1 MNIYRLTSTIL
12 LSLLM
17 MAMTRAS
24 ANDIS
29 VTSAHAIANEFIK
42 QHSTNAPGTFKSPAA
57 ADIKLAHAEPSSKVE
72 GSNVYYA
79 FNIDGGGFIIV
90 AGDDRASL
98 VLGYSDKGRIDFS
111 HLPDPLEGLLEHY
124 KYDIEYLQT
133 HHLDNSQLAIR
144 NTLKDE
150 APEVIV
156 EPMTTSTWGQENP
169 YNLQCPVYNDK
180 YSRVGCSGICMSQI
194 IYFWK
199 YPESFGPYP
208 AYYNSKAGQDVPE
221 LPETTLDYSK
231 MLDAYCHWDWDLS
244 MPVQDVFN
252 DDQVQ
257 EAAKLC
263 RYVGQAAQMS
273 YSSSVTIAYIPT
285 VFDVMKDLGYNHNA
299 KYMKMAYYSTESW
312 EEKIRNELNVSRPV
326 MYTAFSQNNS
336 VGHSYV
342 IDGYDSEGFFH
353 INMGWYGTND
363 GWYVMSAVTLVNR
376 YGEYHDYSH
385 NAIMF
390 TGIEPPAFCTLK
402 AADINLAS
410 GLVVLGGSLHPVAH
424 SVNLYTSYRELDLM
438 FTLTDADG
446 QTVATGEPRR
456 VIRHRF
462 VQGCDIDLP
471 MTLPAEL
478 APGTYDLNFGYSVAG
493 DDNPLVNVETAQGKL
508 VVFGKFAKYN
518 AGFDIEDIIQVI
530 QYVLNGDGANSG
542 VSVDITDVTELIEHI
557 LK

>member
-12 LSLLM
+12 LSLIM

-29 VTSAHAIANEFIK
+29 ATSAHAIANEFIK
-42 QHSTNAPGTFKSPAA
+42 QHATNVPGSFKSPAA
-57 ADIKLAHAEPSSKVE
+57 ADIKLVHAEPSSKVA

-90 AGDDRASL
+90 AGDDRASR
-98 VLGYSDKGRIDFS
+98 VLGYSDKGRIDFN
-111 HLPDPLEGLLEHY
+111 HLPDALEGLLEHY
-124 KYDIEYLQT
+124 KYDIEYVQT
-133 HHLDNSQLAIR
+133 HHLDESQLSKRTSLRDA
-144 NTLKDE
+144 T
-150 APEVIV
+150 VIV

-169 YNLQCPVYNDK
+169 YNLQCPVYNDE

-199 YPESFGPYP
+199 YPDSCGPYP
-208 AYYNSKAGQDVPE
+208 SYYNSKAGQDVPE

-263 RYVGQAAQMS
+263 RYVGQAAQMN

-285 VFDVMKDLGYNHNA
+285 VFDVMKDLGYDHNA

-342 IDGYDSEGFFH
+342 IDGYDSEGYFH

-363 GWYVMSAVTLVNR
+363 GWYVMSAVTMINR
-376 YGEYHDYSH
+376 YGEYRDYSH

-402 AADINLAS
+402 ATDINANN
-410 GLVVLGGSLHPVAH
+410 GLIVLGGSLYLEAQH
-424 SVNLYTSYRELDLM
+424 VNLFTSYRELDLM
-438 FTLTDADG
+438 FTLTDSNG
-446 QTVATGEPRR
+446 LIVATGEPQR

-462 VQGCDIDLP
+462 VQGCDINLP
-471 MTLPAEL
+471 LTLPTQL
-478 APGTYDLNFGYSVAG
+478 APGTYDLNFGYSIVNE
-493 DDNPLVNVETAQGKL
+493 DNSLVNVVTAPGKL
-508 VVFGKFAKYN
+508 VVVGKLAKYN
-518 AGFDIEDIIQVI
+518 APFDIEDVTHVI
-530 QYVLNGDGANSG
+530 NVILNGNGTNSG
-542 VSVDITDVTELIEHI
+542 VSFDVSDVTELIEYI
-557 LK
+557 LN

>member
-1 MNIYRLTSTIL
+1 
-12 LSLLM
+12 
-17 MAMTRAS
+17 MTRAS

-42 QHSTNAPGTFKSPAA
+42 QHATNAPGSFKSPAA
-57 ADIKLAHAEPSSKVE
+57 ADIKLVHAEPSSKVE

-79 FNIDGGGFIIV
+79 FNIEGGGFIII
-90 AGDDRASL
+90 AGDDRASR
-98 VLGYSDKGRIDFS
+98 VLGYSDKGRIDFN
-111 HLPDPLEGLLEHY
+111 HLPDPLEGLLDHY
-124 KYDIEYLQT
+124 KYEIEYIQT
-133 HHLDNSQLAIR
+133 NHLDKSQLGFR
-144 NTLKDE
+144 TSLKD
-150 APEVIV
+150 ASVIV

-169 YNLQCPVYNDK
+169 YNLQCPVYNDE

-199 YPESFGPYP
+199 YPESCGPYP
-208 AYYNSKAGQDVPE
+208 SYYNSKAGQDVPE

-231 MLDAYCHWDWDLS
+231 MLDAYSHWDWDLS
-244 MPVQDVFN
+244 IPVQDVFN

-363 GWYVMSAVTLVNR
+363 GWYVMSAVTMINR
-376 YGEYHDYSH
+376 YGEYRDYSH

-402 AADINLAS
+402 AADINANN
-410 GLVVLGGSLHPVAH
+410 GLIVLGGNLYPEAH
-424 SVNLYTSYRELDLM
+424 HVNLFTSYRELDLM
-438 FTLTDADG
+438 FTLTDANG
-446 QTVATGEPRR
+446 QIVATGDAQR

-462 VQGCDIDLP
+462 VQGCDINLP
-471 MTLPAEL
+471 LTLPTQL
-478 APGTYDLNFGYSVAG
+478 APGTYDLNFGYSIVNE
-493 DDNPLVNVETAQGKL
+493 DNSLVNAVTAPGKL
-508 VVFGKFAKYN
+508 VVVGKLAKYN
-518 AGFDIEDIIQVI
+518 AGFDIEDVTQVI
-530 QYVLNGDGANSG
+530 NYILNGNGSG
-542 VSVDITDVTELIEHI
+542 LDISDVTNLIEHV